1 MYFDF
6 DDRYE
11 QVEAVGSAISRR
23 EGVVLSVVVHV
34 GIVLA
39 LLFAPK
45 LAIFQPSPEELQ
57 AREERQRQQ
66 ARNEESPRLVVVEP
80 LRDVPAPTPP
90 PKADLSDMDRQASA
104 PAVVERPE
112 NALPFARG
120 NSTERVE
127 AAPDERARG
136 QGPEP
141 EPAPPAPERTAE
153 NAAPLPPSDTAQP
166 APRQAQAEPQP
177 PQRAPGGQLGEA
189 LRDLQKY
196 VQRESYNNPNG
207 GVNEFGPAIQF
218 DTKGVEFGP
227 WIRRF
232 IAQVKRNWIVPNSA
246 LAMRGR
252 VVIQFNVHKDGSIT
266 DLTIVRPSEID
277 SFNRSAANAL
287 MMSNPTTPLP
297 PEYPD
302 DKAFF
307 TVTFYFNESPA
318 PQ

>member
-23 EGVVLSVVVHV
+23 EGVVLSVVVHG
-34 GIVLA
+34 GIL
-39 LLFAPK
+39 LLMLFAPR
-45 LAIFQPSPEELQ
+45 LAMFQPTPEELQ
-57 AREERQRQQ
+57 AREERQQ
-66 ARNEESPRLVVVEP
+66 ARNEEAPRFVVVEP
-80 LRDVPAPTPP
+80 LRDIPAPTPP
-90 PKADLSDMDRQASA
+90 ERADMSDLDRQASA
-104 PAVVERPE
+104 PEVVERPE
-112 NALPFARG
+112 NALPFAQG
-120 NSTERVE
+120 NSSERVE
-127 AAPDERARG
+127 AAPEERPRG
-136 QGPEP
+136 RGPDP

-153 NAAPLPPSDTAQP
+153 DVTPLPESASGTP
-166 APRQAQAEPQP
+166 APRRAEAEPAP
-177 PQRAPGGQLGEA
+177 PTRPPGGQLGDA

-196 VQRESYNNPNG
+196 VQRESYNNPSG
-207 GVNEFGPAIQF
+207 GNSFGDAIQF

-252 VVIQFNVHKDGSIT
+252 VIIQFNVHKDGSIT
-266 DLTIVRPSEID
+266 DINVVRPSEID

-302 DKAFF
+302 DRAFF
-307 TVTFYFNESPA
+307 TVTFFFNESPA
-318 PQ
+318 PQQ

>member
-11 QVEAVGSAISRR
+11 HVEAVGSAISRR

-39 LLFAPK
+39 LLFAPP
-45 LAIFQPSPEELQ
+45 LTIFERPPTEAQ
-57 AREERQRQQ
+57 AEPPRRERDSD
-66 ARNEESPRLVVVEP
+66 APRFVVVEP

-90 PKADLSDMDRQASA
+90 PKADASDMDRQAAA

-127 AAPDERARG
+127 AAPEERPLG
-136 QGPEP
+136 KGPAP

-153 NAAPLPPSDTAQP
+153 NAAPLPEAETARPALRRAEAPP
-166 APRQAQAEPQP
+166 APPAPT
-177 PQRAPGGQLGEA
+177 PGGALGDA

-196 VQRESYNNPNG
+196 VQQESYNNPNG

-252 VVIQFNVHKDGSIT
+252 VIIQFNVHKDGSIT
-266 DLTIVRPSEID
+266 DLNVVRPSDID
-277 SFNRSAANAL
+277 SFNRSAQNAL

-302 DKAFF
+302 DRAFF
-307 TVTFYFNESPA
+307 TVTFFFNESPA
-318 PQ
+318 QQP

>member
-39 LLFAPK
+39 IMLAPK
-45 LAIFQPSPEELQ
+45 LAFFQPTPEELQ
-57 AREERQRQQ
+57 AREERLRQQ
-66 ARNEESPRLVVVEP
+66 ARNEDSPRFV
-80 LRDVPAPTPP
+80 
-90 PKADLSDMDRQASA
+90 DMDRQASA
-104 PAVVERPE
+104 PAAIERPE
-112 NALPFARG
+112 NALPFAQG
-120 NSTERVE
+120 NSSERVE

-153 NAAPLPPSDTAQP
+153 NAAPLPPSDTAPP
-166 APRQAQAEPQP
+166 APRQAQADPQP

-307 TVTFYFNESPA
+307 TVTFFFNESPA

>member
-39 LLFAPK
+39 LMFAPR
-45 LAIFQPSPEELQ
+45 LAIFQPTPEELQ
-57 AREERQRQQ
+57 AREERQQ
-66 ARNEESPRLVVVEP
+66 ARNEETPRFVVVEP
-80 LRDVPAPTPP
+80 LRDVPAPAPP
-90 PKADLSDMDRQASA
+90 ERADMSDMDRQASA
-104 PAVVERPE
+104 PEIVERPE
-112 NALPFARG
+112 NALPFAQG

-127 AAPDERARG
+127 AAPEERPAGRG
-136 QGPEP
+136 PDP

-153 NAAPLPPSDTAQP
+153 DVTPLPESASGTP
-166 APRQAQAEPQP
+166 APRRAEAEPAP
-177 PQRAPGGQLGEA
+177 PTRPPGGQLGEA

-252 VVIQFNVHKDGSIT
+252 VIIQFNVHKDGSIT
-266 DLTIVRPSEID
+266 DLAVVRPSEID
-277 SFNRSAANAL
+277 SFNRSALNAL

-302 DKAFF
+302 DRAFF
-307 TVTFYFNESPA
+307 TVTFFFNESPA
-318 PQ
+318 QQ